1 MHMRIRKRRSELFC
15 EVIVFNRIKV
25 NTVLRKKKR
34 REMDRIFDKHTLEK
48 MNTDPKYGRNWIRN
62 LNNMNSQEDIKIYAT
77 GNASIGTGKE
87 YIALPANKK
96 LTQEERIRYNI
107 TN

>member
-1 MHMRIRKRRSELFC
+1 
-15 EVIVFNRIKV
+15 
-25 NTVLRKKKR
+25 
-34 REMDRIFDKHTLEK
+34 
-48 MNTDPKYGRNWIRN
+48 
-62 LNNMNSQEDIKIYAT
+62 MNSQEDIKIYAT